1 MFAVQTETLQQVS
14 IAFPMMQRYNLSFGE
29 MAEQPQSSSTSFLL
43 FGAVLSQIDLS
54 DDYVCLLMF
63 ADGAW

>member
-1 MFAVQTETLQQVS
+1 MVQ
-14 IAFPMMQRYNLSFGE
+14 PYNLSFGG
-29 MAEQPQSSSTSFLL
+29 MAQQPQSSSTSFLL
-43 FGAVLSQIDLS
+43 FGAVLTQIDLS

>member
-1 MFAVQTETLQQVS
+1 MV
-14 IAFPMMQRYNLSFGE
+14 QRYNLPFGE
-29 MAEQPQSSSTSFLL
+29 MVQKPQSSSTFLL